1 LFPWVRDVSVK
12 MKCRIL
18 NLEEVYGLTRQLAR
32 QVKESGYGTTTV
44 VGLARGGWVPA
55 RLLCDFLGITDLISL
70 KVEHWLETGKTKDEA
85 TIRYPL
91 TGDLRSKSLLVVDDI
106 ADTGKSLMAS
116 TSYLSSFDPKQ
127 MKTATMQYIPGSMF
141 RPDFFAEEVKAWTW
155 FIYPWNW
162 IEDTSTLIVRLMGTQ
177 KKTWSTIEVNEGL
190 LALFEIHWDNGTLQH
205 ILQTMVE
212 RRQLNEAKDGYRL
225 MEAKVIQ
232 L

>member
-1 LFPWVRDVSVK
+1 VSVK

-18 NLEEVYGLTRQLAR
+18 SFEEVYGLTRQLAR
-32 QVKESGYGTTTV
+32 QVKESEYGTTTV

-55 RLLCDFLGITDLISL
+55 RLLCDLLGITDLISL

-91 TGDLRSKSLLVVDDI
+91 TGDLRGKNLLVVDDI

-116 TSYLSSFDPKQ
+116 TNYLSGFNANQ
-127 MKTATMQYIPGSMF
+127 MKTATMQYLPGSMF
-141 RPDFFAEEVKAWTW
+141 RPDFFAEEVKTWTW

-162 IEDTSTLIVRLMGTQ
+162 IEDTSTLIVRLMGTHR
-177 KKTWSTIEVNEGL
+177 KKTWSAREVNEGL
-190 LALFEIHWDNGTLQH
+190 ADLFEIDWDDGTLRLM
-205 ILQTMVE
+205 LQTMVE
-212 RRQLNEAKDGYRL
+212 RSQLNEDEDGYWLRDT
-225 MEAKVIQ
+225 KVIQ